1 MRPPDPGVPHKPN
14 LQTPDSTLYCVVAGL
29 ANKNPQLYE
38 FILPDTLQDG
48 ADFHAVFDPDDVA
61 DFEQAG
67 SQPPADWLSKDEK
80 TFISQYTAMVSIQS
94 YDVVFTQDQS
104 RPDVPGPSETIFY
117 RHYQVSYGSLPPQLI
132 GYGMADM
139 TFRRV
144 GANQEWKMVRWVDHR
159 DPAVPSARTI
169 GRQRLGPPT
178 VNP

>member
-1 MRPPDPGVPHKPN
+1 M
-14 LQTPDSTLYCVVAGL
+14 PDS
-29 ANKNPQLYE
+29 
-38 FILPDTLQDG
+38 LPDG

-80 TFISQYTAMVSIQS
+80 TFIGQYTTMVPVQS
-94 YDVVFTQDQS
+94 YDVAFTPDQS
-104 RPDVPGPSETIFY
+104 RPDVPGPDETIFY
-117 RHYQVSYGSLPPQLI
+117 RHYQISYGSLPPQII

-144 GANQEWKMVRWVDHR
+144 GAIQEWKMVRWVDHR